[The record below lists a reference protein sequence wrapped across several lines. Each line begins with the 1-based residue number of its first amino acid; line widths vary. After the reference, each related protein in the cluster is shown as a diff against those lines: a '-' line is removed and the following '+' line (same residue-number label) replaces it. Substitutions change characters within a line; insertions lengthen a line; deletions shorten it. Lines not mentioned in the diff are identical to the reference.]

1 MDEWLGGK
9 LESRFKVSLQ
19 QSENANSPFTNFRF
33 QIPDQDEG
41 KVLSGFQLLIAT
53 FRHLKNPFQILLIPL
68 TMWSGFEQGF
78 FGADF
83 TAVSVENQ
91 KLK

>member
-1 MDEWLGGK
+1 M
-9 LESRFKVSLQ
+9 
-19 QSENANSPFTNFRF
+19 
-33 QIPDQDEG
+33 
-41 KVLSGFQLLIAT
+41 SGFELLIAT

-83 TAVSVENQ
+83 TAVSFESLKKERKKERKKEN
-91 KLK
+91 

>member
-1 MDEWLGGK
+1 MSNVTPALVADIIRKKKKIIIFLYRFEISDDDEKEPL
-9 LESRFKVSLQ
+9 
-19 QSENANSPFTNFRF
+19 T
-33 QIPDQDEG
+33 
-41 KVLSGFQLLIAT
+41 GFGLLIAT

-83 TAVSVENQ
+83 TAV
-91 KLK
+91 